1 MVPALSGE
9 LRSLRILSEIE
20 KASASF
26 ALRDGTDRT
35 VMKRSAERMAKAFI
49 CGWLRPTSVS
59 QESSA
64 TNLSTSS
71 PDFQ

>member
-26 ALRDGTDRT
+26 ALRDRTDRT
-35 VMKRSAERMAKAFI
+35 VMKS
-49 CGWLRPTSVS
+49 SV
-59 QESSA
+59 
-64 TNLSTSS
+64 
-71 PDFQ
+71 